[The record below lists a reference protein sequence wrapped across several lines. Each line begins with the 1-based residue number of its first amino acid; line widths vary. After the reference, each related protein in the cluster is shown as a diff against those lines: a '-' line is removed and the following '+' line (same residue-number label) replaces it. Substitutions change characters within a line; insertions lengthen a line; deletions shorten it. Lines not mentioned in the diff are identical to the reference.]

1 MVMCLSY
8 YVAVAVA
15 RQRLP
20 ARGWR
25 VSACP
30 PEAEA
35 AGVDLTHSP
44 IRSPAKVAL
53 RKNRGAPLTHSL
65 PPSLALSLTHS
76 LAHSLT
82 RSPAKVALR
91 KNRGAPLTHSLT
103 HPLLL
108 SNRIRR
114 RNESAMTSRS
124 RKIAPWADCSPHLHC
139 WPRGSRSVVILRGQV
154 EAEQLPQ
161 GQIAI
166 PILTAGHGA
175 PAQSSSSLG
184 VPLTR
189 RPHCHHRSGR
199 QRPTDGRQRP
209 RTPGEATSLRLQR
222 LGADTFPHCS

>member
-1 MVMCLSY
+1 MVMCLS

-44 IRSPAKVAL
+44 IRSPV
-53 RKNRGAPLTHSL
+53 
-65 PPSLALSLTHS
+65 
-76 LAHSLT
+76 
-82 RSPAKVALR
+82 KVALR

-114 RNESAMTSRS
+114 RNESAMTE
-124 RKIAPWADCSPHLHC
+124 KLGH
-139 WPRGSRSVVILRGQV
+139 GTV
-154 EAEQLPQ
+154 
-161 GQIAI
+161 
-166 PILTAGHGA
+166 PILTAGHGGGRLQCPSSLLATGA

-199 QRPTDGRQRP
+199 QRPTDGRLRP
-209 RTPGEATSLRLQR
+209 RTPGEATSLRLLR